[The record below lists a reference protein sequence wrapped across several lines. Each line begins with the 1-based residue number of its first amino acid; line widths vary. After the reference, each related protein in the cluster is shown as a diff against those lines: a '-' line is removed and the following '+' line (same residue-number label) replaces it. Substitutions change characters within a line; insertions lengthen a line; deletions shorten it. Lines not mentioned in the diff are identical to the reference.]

1 MSDGDDQ
8 ATDDKLREGVEHLQ
22 NAALEFIAAARI
34 FLDVAE
40 EIVRDPAPF
49 VARAAKPGTAPTTG
63 HDDRVQHIRVV

>member
-1 MSDGDDQ
+1 M
-8 ATDDKLREGVEHLQ
+8 TDDRPPHDRIKEGVEHLQ

-49 VARAAKPGTAPTTG
+49 VARAAKPATAPTATADG
-63 HDDRVQHIRVV
+63 DGVQHIRVV